1 MSSAAVPT
9 IYETFVDRLG
19 LKSLFPAF
27 MKTPSGKLK
36 RTVQLE
42 AGVFVWPPLST
53 SSFNQSERYRPHRI
67 FCSLAKYLLMCA

>member
-1 MSSAAVPT
+1 MSSGAVPT

-42 AGVFVWPPLST
+42 AGVFV
-53 SSFNQSERYRPHRI
+53 
-67 FCSLAKYLLMCA
+67 